1 MWGTFMRWI
10 FVLMFGGLGAM
21 LVYVGV
27 TQYFIQKRIAAN
39 ARPIQVEI
47 IRSDVT
53 RSESKDTDRSLTRN
67 TSTISWSPNV
77 RFRYV
82 VNGRTYESEMLRPN
96 IIGTSYASQAE
107 AAEVIAPY
115 LVGAKVLAYVDDR
128 HPDKAFLILEKGA
141 GPVVFMLVGPI
152 ALAAAYL
159 AFRFLP

>member
-10 FVLMFGGLGAM
+10 FVLMFGGLGLM

-39 ARPIQVEI
+39 ARTIEVEI
-47 IRSDVT
+47 FRSDVT
-53 RSESKDTDRSLTRN
+53 RSESMDTDRSLTRN
-67 TSTISWSPNV
+67 TSTTTWSPNV

-82 VNGRTYESEMLRPN
+82 VNGTPYESEMLRPN
-96 IIGTSYASQAE
+96 IIGTSFGSQAE

-115 LVGAKVLAYVDDR
+115 PVGAKVLAYVDER

-159 AFRFLP
+159 SFRFL